1 MSIPIHSRPLDP
13 SLLEDG
19 LVSGLSSNMSSVGF
33 GKSPESAM
41 VDEIFNNPDVWSI
54 QFDEER
60 NADSAGAVDSG
71 LNSGSSMSSMLK
83 KGPTQNECR
92 DSRDMVHISGSSTK
106 KRRPNSARV
115 PEGYHLK
122 RRSKLQLEA
131 FTLRPFESRHRVMP
145 YLSSASSVSD
155 SSSIAS
161 STPSLN
167 SSLPTISD
175 EDSLRSNLKS
185 VKAPVKWR
193 GMQDI
198 DEGPHNSLSLV
209 ALMESSNNI
218 SPKAG
223 ERMSILWSHQN
234 IFRALPTAKDV
245 EYSFREE
252 SPSSS
257 QPSAE
262 SIGSTMHAVTRAF
275 PLLETHGD
283 SSQPGVMKPRRNVPP
298 LTISTTTRTTTT
310 TITQVVTIQ
319 SPAKSSPASITV
331 VSASATWSIL
341 ELYGDSPKPSPKL
354 PKLPKTSGHLDRS
367 FKPSDLQFP
376 SRPRLPPKSAFASNF
391 PSGQLQSELTSSRIV
406 ELPADFVNPDLKPKL
421 KGASSQM
428 NSDVVKKHVALSGS
442 RKNGKVRPLPQVP
455 RDHSPPP
462 PVPMIPFKVTSPP
475 TPTTMIVSAAVGASN
490 PSFASLPSDS
500 ESRLTSG
507 LSASPFPRP
516 HKSRSDVDSS
526 QATLRTKKSAL
537 RTRMPPPPPLPL
549 DSPLPALPPNAIHES
564 EAPIEGLKIIAPLAI
579 PKMQRSKAP
588 ESKADEVKETGKANG
603 AKLEEK
609 VSILPALTQSNEKE
623 QTAGAPARPSRTN
636 VISPLPSPVLERLHA
651 LESLPGK
658 KELLSPPAILRHKPS
673 ASEPLPGSTDPN
685 WPSLGPKK
693 GLQKS
698 SSISSMPR
706 LTPTVYFPD
715 ASTLAKRLRE
725 DSATRI
731 RPPLEPELHI
741 IITGPEIQ
749 ENVGKAPSVES
760 NASGIREVDASL
772 TSTRFTDSF
781 PVSVST
787 PLVLDRDHTKTGI
800 AQVSSSSFPLYS
812 QSVGGRV
819 DFPSV
824 DRIPS
829 PFRVTNPRQ
838 QSPAPKIS
846 MPQQA
851 PLPTHRKGGSMSSGD
866 ARPAVKVHNKSSS
879 VGSFRIPVVEH
890 PFPDVA
896 TLAKR
901 LAARKNPTGSLPSFK
916 GKISDKN
923 VSNYRPHVSSSA
935 SDSVIPRQRQKEGSN
950 VLLEHTVLKSLSGS
964 NEEDRNQVRPSAVPR
979 PSHKKNASTS
989 ALHQKN
995 DAGNRLIKKVSSHSS
1010 LRSPG
1015 TLSLAPDS
1023 AGRNRNGPLPM
1034 RRPIIHDV
1042 PLPDARMLAQRM
1054 KAPSA
1059 TSSRPYGEVSDAFT
1073 PFTLSADVA
1082 SALPQTR
1089 LNQGSSTQ
1097 DRILL
1102 AAPEPVVATASWVH
1116 LPSKQLTESV
1126 SPPLQANSVPKNDLF
1141 TDTNNEA
1148 SKAVSGRSRSVSGT
1162 KTAKAPLPPLPPHVI
1177 RGSPGIP
1184 VPTSDSVSR
1193 TPSPGP
1199 GILIRSKVASPAPS
1213 TMHVRFQSINK
1224 HPVPAVPVP
1233 IVKVELQKSLERR
1246 ESYRGRQSSNAKV
1259 VSPRGR
1265 SVSVL
1270 PSSREI
1276 TSSRRSVSVA
1286 ASSRNHPLPPLPITP
1301 AEGYS
1306 SDSPVSAGSRGR
1318 VSPFPSRPVSRSS
1331 ITTSLS

>member
-13 SLLEDG
+13 LLLEDG
-19 LVSGLSSNMSSVGF
+19 LVSGLSNMSSVGF

-71 LNSGSSMSSMLK
+71 LNSGSSSA
-83 KGPTQNECR
+83 QNEGGE
-92 DSRDMVHISGSSTK
+92 SRNVVHISGSSTK

-131 FTLRPFESRHRVMP
+131 FTLRPFESRHRIMP
-145 YLSSASSVSD
+145 YLSSASSMSD

-198 DEGPHNSLSLV
+198 DESPHSSLSLV

-218 SPKAG
+218 SPEAG

-234 IFRALPTAKDV
+234 IFRALPTPKGV

-275 PLLETHGD
+275 PLLETQGD

-391 PSGQLQSELTSSRIV
+391 PSGQLQSELTSRIV
-406 ELPADFVNPDLKPKL
+406 ELPANFVNPDLRPKL

-428 NSDVVKKHVALSGS
+428 KSDVVKKDAALSGS

-475 TPTTMIVSAAVGASN
+475 TTMIVSAAVGASN
-490 PSFASLPSDS
+490 PSFGSLPSDS
-500 ESRLTSG
+500 ESRSTLG
-507 LSASPFPRP
+507 HPSASPFPRS
-516 HKSRSDVDSS
+516 HKAHSDVASS
-526 QATLRTKKSAL
+526 EASLRTKKSAL

-549 DSPLPALPPNAIHES
+549 DSPLPALPANAIHELR
-564 EAPIEGLKIIAPLAI
+564 APIEGLKIVEPLAI
-579 PKMQRSKAP
+579 PIMQQSKAP
-588 ESKADEVKETGKANG
+588 ENKADEMKETGKANG

-609 VSILPALTQSNEKE
+609 VSILPAPTQSNEKE

-636 VISPLPSPVLERLHA
+636 VISPLPSPLLERLHA
-651 LESLPGK
+651 LESLPGM
-658 KELLSPPAILRHKPS
+658 KELLSPPAISRHKPS
-673 ASEPLPGSTDPN
+673 ASEPLPGSTHLN
-685 WPSLGPKK
+685 SPSPGPKR

-698 SSISSMPR
+698 SSRSSMPR

-731 RPPLEPELHI
+731 RPPLESDLHI
-741 IITGPEIQ
+741 IITGPEVQ
-749 ENVGKAPSVES
+749 ENVGQAPSVES
-760 NASGIREVDASL
+760 NASGTREVEASL
-772 TSTRFTDSF
+772 TSARFTDSF

-787 PLVLDRDHTKTGI
+787 PLVLHKDHMKIDI
-800 AQVSSSSFPLYS
+800 AQVSSSGFPLYS
-812 QSVGGRV
+812 QSVGGKV

-838 QSPAPKIS
+838 QSPAPKMS
-846 MPQQA
+846 MPREA
-851 PLPTHRKGGSMSSGD
+851 LLPTHRKGVSMSSGD

-916 GKISDKN
+916 GKTSDKN
-923 VSNYRPHVSSSA
+923 LSNYRPHVSSSA
-935 SDSVIPRQRQKEGSN
+935 SDSVIPRQHQKEGSN
-950 VLLEHTVLKSLSGS
+950 VPLKHT
-964 NEEDRNQVRPSAVPR
+964 DRNQVPPSAVPR

-989 ALHQKN
+989 ALHQKT
-995 DAGNRLIKKVSSHSS
+995 DAGNRSIKKVSSHSS
-1010 LRSPG
+1010 LRSPD
-1015 TLSLAPDS
+1015 TLTLAPDM
-1023 AGRNRNGPLPM
+1023 AGRFRNGSSSM
-1034 RRPIIHDV
+1034 RRPIILDV

-1073 PFTLSADVA
+1073 PSTISADVD

-1089 LNQGSSTQ
+1089 FNQDSSTEDQ
-1097 DRILL
+1097 ILL
-1102 AAPEPVVATASWVH
+1102 AAPEPVVATTPWVF
-1116 LPSKQLTESV
+1116 LPSERLTESI
-1126 SPPLQANSVPKNDLF
+1126 SPPIQANSVPKNDLL
-1141 TDTNNEA
+1141 TESNKEA
-1148 SKAVSGRSRSVSGT
+1148 SKAVSRRSRSVSGART
-1162 KTAKAPLPPLPPHVI
+1162 PKAPLPPLPPHVV
-1177 RGSPGIP
+1177 RSSPLHP
-1184 VPTSDSVSR
+1184 VPNSDSVSR

-1199 GILIRSKVASPAPS
+1199 SILIRSKVASPAPS

-1224 HPVPAVPVP
+1224 HPFPAVAVP
-1233 IVKVELQKSLERR
+1233 IVKAELEKSLDRS
-1246 ESYRGRQSSNAKV
+1246 ESHRGRQSSNTKV
-1259 VSPRGR
+1259 VPPQGR
-1265 SVSVL
+1265 SASVL
-1270 PSSREI
+1270 PPSRETI
-1276 TSSRRSVSVA
+1276 SSRRSVSVA
-1286 ASSRNHPLPPLPITP
+1286 ASSRNHPLPPIPITP
-1301 AEGYS
+1301 AEDYS

-1331 ITTSLS
+1331 TITTSLF

>member
-13 SLLEDG
+13 LLLEDG
-19 LVSGLSSNMSSVGF
+19 LVSGLSNMSSVGF

-54 QFDEER
+54 QLDEER

-71 LNSGSSMSSMLK
+71 LNSGSSMSSILR
-83 KGPTQNECR
+83 KGSAQNECGE
-92 DSRDMVHISGSSTK
+92 SRNVAGSSTK

-198 DEGPHNSLSLV
+198 DEGPHSSLSLV

-218 SPKAG
+218 SPEAG

-234 IFRALPTAKDV
+234 IFRALPTPKGV

-252 SPSSS
+252 SPSS

-283 SSQPGVMKPRRNVPP
+283 SSQPGVMKPRRNAPP
-298 LTISTTTRTTTT
+298 LTISTTTTRTTTT

-319 SPAKSSPASITV
+319 SPAKSSPASIGV

-376 SRPRLPPKSAFASNF
+376 SRPRLLPKSAFASNF
-391 PSGQLQSELTSSRIV
+391 SSGQLQSELTSSRIV
-406 ELPADFVNPDLKPKL
+406 ELPANFVNPDLKPKL
-421 KGASSQM
+421 KGASSPM
-428 NSDVVKKHVALSGS
+428 KSDVVKKDAALSGS
-442 RKNGKVRPLPQVP
+442 RKVRPLPQVP

-475 TPTTMIVSAAVGASN
+475 TTMMAAVGASN

-500 ESRLTSG
+500 ESRLTLG
-507 LSASPFPRP
+507 HPSASPFPRP
-516 HKSRSDVDSS
+516 HKAHSDVASL

-549 DSPLPALPPNAIHES
+549 DSPLPALPANAIHES
-564 EAPIEGLKIIAPLAI
+564 ESEAPIERLKMIEPLVI
-579 PKMQRSKAP
+579 PIMQRSKAP
-588 ESKADEVKETGKANG
+588 ENKADEVKETGKANG
-603 AKLEEK
+603 VKLKEK
-609 VSILPALTQSNEKE
+609 VSILPAPTQSNEKE

-673 ASEPLPGSTDPN
+673 ASEPLPGSTHPN
-685 WPSLGPKK
+685 SPSLGPKK

-706 LTPTVYFPD
+706 LTPTVYLPD

-731 RPPLEPELHI
+731 RPPLESELHI

-749 ENVGKAPSVES
+749 ENVGQAPSVES
-760 NASGIREVDASL
+760 NASSIREVDVSL
-772 TSTRFTDSF
+772 TSTSFTDSF
-781 PVSVST
+781 PASVST
-787 PLVLDRDHTKTGI
+787 PLVLDRDHMKTDM
-800 AQVSSSSFPLYS
+800 AQVSSSSSFPLYP
-812 QSVGGRV
+812 QSVGGPV

-824 DRIPS
+824 ERIPS

-901 LAARKNPTGSLPSFK
+901 LASRKNPTGSLPSFK
-916 GKISDKN
+916 GKTPDKN

-935 SDSVIPRQRQKEGSN
+935 SDGVIPRQQEGSN
-950 VLLEHTVLKSLSGS
+950 VLLEHGVLKSSSES

-995 DAGNRLIKKVSSHSS
+995 DAGDRSIKKVSSHSS

-1015 TLSLAPDS
+1015 TLSLAPDLAS
-1023 AGRNRNGPLPM
+1023 RNRNGRLPI

-1073 PFTLSADVA
+1073 PLTLSADVA

-1102 AAPEPVVATASWVH
+1102 AAPEPVVATASWDP

-1126 SPPLQANSVPKNDLF
+1126 SPPIPANSVPKNDLF
-1141 TDTNNEA
+1141 TESNKEA
-1148 SKAVSGRSRSVSGT
+1148 LKAVSGRSRSVSRT
-1162 KTAKAPLPPLPPHVI
+1162 RTAKAPLPPLPPHVV

-1184 VPTSDSVSR
+1184 VPNSDSVSR

-1224 HPVPAVPVP
+1224 HPIPAVPVP

-1246 ESYRGRQSSNAKV
+1246 ESHRGRQSSNTTV

-1265 SVSVL
+1265 SASVL

-1331 ITTSLS
+1331 TITTSLS

>member
-1 MSIPIHSRPLDP
+1 MAGPMSIPIHSRPLDP
-13 SLLEDG
+13 LLLEDG
-19 LVSGLSSNMSSVGF
+19 LVSGLSNMSSVGF

-60 NADSAGAVDSG
+60 NADSASAVDSG
-71 LNSGSSMSSMLK
+71 LNSGSSMSSILR
-83 KGPTQNECR
+83 KGSAQNEGGE
-92 DSRDMVHISGSSTK
+92 SRNVVHISGSSTK

-145 YLSSASSVSD
+145 YLSSASSMSD

-198 DEGPHNSLSLV
+198 DEGSLSLV

-218 SPKAG
+218 SPEAG

-234 IFRALPTAKDV
+234 IFRALPTPKDV
-245 EYSFREE
+245 EYTFREG

-275 PLLETHGD
+275 PLLETQGD

-376 SRPRLPPKSAFASNF
+376 SRPRLLPKSAFASNF
-391 PSGQLQSELTSSRIV
+391 PSGQLQSQLTSRIV
-406 ELPADFVNPDLKPKL
+406 ELPANFVNPDLKPKL

-428 NSDVVKKHVALSGS
+428 KSDVVKKDAALSGS

-475 TPTTMIVSAAVGASN
+475 TTMIVSAAVGASN
-490 PSFASLPSDS
+490 SSFASLPSDS
-500 ESRLTSG
+500 ESRLTLG
-507 LSASPFPRP
+507 HPSASPFPRP
-516 HKSRSDVDSS
+516 HEAHSDVAPPE
-526 QATLRTKKSAL
+526 ATPRTKKSAL

-549 DSPLPALPPNAIHES
+549 DSPLPALPANAIHELQ
-564 EAPIEGLKIIAPLAI
+564 APVEGLKIIEPLAI
-579 PKMQRSKAP
+579 PIIQQSKAP
-588 ESKADEVKETGKANG
+588 ENKADEMKETGKANG
-603 AKLEEK
+603 AKMEEK
-609 VSILPALTQSNEKE
+609 VSILPAPTQSNEKE

-636 VISPLPSPVLERLHA
+636 VISPLPSPLLERLHA

-658 KELLSPPAILRHKPS
+658 KELLSPPAISRHKPS
-673 ASEPLPGSTDPN
+673 ASEPLPGSTDLN
-685 WPSLGPKK
+685 SPSPGPKR

-706 LTPTVYFPD
+706 LTSTAYLPD

-731 RPPLEPELHI
+731 RPPLESDLHI
-741 IITGPEIQ
+741 IITGPEVQ
-749 ENVGKAPSVES
+749 ENVEQAPSVES
-760 NASGIREVDASL
+760 KASGTREVEASL
-772 TSTRFTDSF
+772 TSARFTDSF

-787 PLVLDRDHTKTGI
+787 PLVLNKDYMKIDI
-800 AQVSSSSFPLYS
+800 AQVSSSGFPLYS
-812 QSVGGRV
+812 QSVGGKV
-819 DFPSV
+819 DFPTV

-838 QSPAPKIS
+838 QSPAPKMS
-846 MPQQA
+846 TPREA
-851 PLPTHRKGGSMSSGD
+851 FLPTHRKGVSMSSGD

-901 LAARKNPTGSLPSFK
+901 LASRKNPTGSLSSFK
-916 GKISDKN
+916 GKTSDKN
-923 VSNYRPHVSSSA
+923 LSNYRPHVSSSA
-935 SDSVIPRQRQKEGSN
+935 SDSLIPRQQQKEGSN
-950 VLLEHTVLKSLSGS
+950 LLLKHTVLKSSSES
-964 NEEDRNQVRPSAVPR
+964 NEKDRNQVPPSAVPR

-995 DAGNRLIKKVSSHSS
+995 DAGSRSIKKVSSHSS
-1010 LRSPG
+1010 LSPG
-1015 TLSLAPDS
+1015 TLSLAPNL
-1023 AGRNRNGPLPM
+1023 AGRSRNGSLSM

-1042 PLPDARMLAQRM
+1042 PLPDARVLAQRM

-1059 TSSRPYGEVSDAFT
+1059 HSSRPYGEVSDAFT
-1073 PFTLSADVA
+1073 PFTISADVA

-1089 LNQGSSTQ
+1089 LNQGSSTE

-1102 AAPEPVVATASWVH
+1102 AAPEPVALTASWI
-1116 LPSKQLTESV
+1116 LQPSKQSTESV
-1126 SPPLQANSVPKNDLF
+1126 SPLQANSVPNNDLF
-1141 TDTNNEA
+1141 TESNKEA
-1148 SKAVSGRSRSVSGT
+1148 SKAVSKRSRSVSGAR
-1162 KTAKAPLPPLPPHVI
+1162 TAKAPLPSLPPHVV
-1177 RGSPGIP
+1177 RGSPVLP
-1184 VPTSDSVSR
+1184 VPNSDSVSR

-1199 GILIRSKVASPAPS
+1199 SILIRSKVASPAPS
-1213 TMHVRFQSINK
+1213 TMHVRFHSINK
-1224 HPVPAVPVP
+1224 HPVPAVAVP
-1233 IVKVELQKSLERR
+1233 IVKAELEKSLDRS
-1246 ESYRGRQSSNAKV
+1246 ESHRGRQSSNTKV
-1259 VSPRGR
+1259 VSPQGR
-1265 SVSVL
+1265 SASVL
-1270 PSSREI
+1270 PPSRET

-1331 ITTSLS
+1331 TITTSLF

>member
-1 MSIPIHSRPLDP
+1 MAGPMSISIHSRPLDP
-13 SLLEDG
+13 SLLEDA

-54 QFDEER
+54 QYDEER
-60 NADSAGAVDSG
+60 NVDSAGAADSG
-71 LNSGSSMSSMLK
+71 LNSGSSMSSILRE
-83 KGPTQNECR
+83 GSIRDECR
-92 DSRDMVHISGSSTK
+92 ESRDMVHTSRLSTK

-145 YLSSASSVSD
+145 YLSSASSMSD

-198 DEGPHNSLSLV
+198 DEGPHTLV

-218 SPKAG
+218 SPEAG

-234 IFRALPTAKDV
+234 IFRALPTPKDV

-262 SIGSTMHAVTRAF
+262 SIGSTMHAVSRAF

-367 FKPSDLQFP
+367 FKPSDLQFS
-376 SRPRLPPKSAFASNF
+376 SRPRLLPKSAFASNF
-391 PSGQLQSELTSSRIV
+391 STGQLQSELTSPRIV
-406 ELPADFVNPDLKPKL
+406 ELPANFVNPDLKPKL
-421 KGASSQM
+421 KGASSPM
-428 NSDVVKKHVALSGS
+428 KSDVVKKDTTLPGS
-442 RKNGKVRPLPQVP
+442 RKVRPLPQVP

-475 TPTTMIVSAAVGASN
+475 TTMMAAVGASN
-490 PSFASLPSDS
+490 PSSASLASDS
-500 ESRLTSG
+500 ESRLTLGHS
-507 LSASPFPRP
+507 SASPFPRL
-516 HKSRSDVDSS
+516 HKAHSDVASS

-549 DSPLPALPPNAIHES
+549 DSPLPALPANAIHES
-564 EAPIEGLKIIAPLAI
+564 ESEAPIERLKMIEPLVI
-579 PKMQRSKAP
+579 PIMQRSKVP
-588 ESKADEVKETGKANG
+588 ENKADEVKETGKANG
-603 AKLEEK
+603 VKLKEK
-609 VSILPALTQSNEKE
+609 VSILPAPTLSNEKE

-658 KELLSPPAILRHKPS
+658 KELLSPPSILRHKPS

-685 WPSLGPKK
+685 SPSLGPKK

-706 LTPTVYFPD
+706 LTPTVYLPD

-731 RPPLEPELHI
+731 RPPLEAELHI

-749 ENVGKAPSVES
+749 ENVGQAPSVES
-760 NASGIREVDASL
+760 NASGIRDVDASL

-787 PLVLDRDHTKTGI
+787 PLVLDRDHMKTDI
-800 AQVSSSSFPLYS
+800 AQVSSSSGP
-812 QSVGGRV
+812 V

-901 LAARKNPTGSLPSFK
+901 LASRKNPTGSLPSVK
-916 GKISDKN
+916 GKTSDKN

-935 SDSVIPRQRQKEGSN
+935 LDSVIPRQKEGSN
-950 VLLEHTVLKSLSGS
+950 VLLEHTVLKSSS
-964 NEEDRNQVRPSAVPR
+964 ESSEEDRNQ
-979 PSHKKNASTS
+979 
-989 ALHQKN
+989 KN
-995 DAGNRLIKKVSSHSS
+995 DAGDRSIKKVSSHSS

-1015 TLSLAPDS
+1015 TLSLAPDLAS
-1023 AGRNRNGPLPM
+1023 RNRNGRLPM

-1073 PFTLSADVA
+1073 PLTLSADVA

-1102 AAPEPVVATASWVH
+1102 AAPEPVVATASWVP

-1126 SPPLQANSVPKNDLF
+1126 SPPIPANNVPKNDLF
-1141 TDTNNEA
+1141 TESNKEA
-1148 SKAVSGRSRSVSGT
+1148 LKAVSGRSRSVSGT
-1162 KTAKAPLPPLPPHVI
+1162 RTAKAPLPPLPPHVV

-1184 VPTSDSVSR
+1184 VPNSDSVSR

-1224 HPVPAVPVP
+1224 HPIPAVPVP

-1246 ESYRGRQSSNAKV
+1246 ESHRGRQSSNTKV

-1265 SVSVL
+1265 SASVL

-1276 TSSRRSVSVA
+1276 ISSRRSVSVA
-1286 ASSRNHPLPPLPITP
+1286 TSSRSHPLPPLPITP

-1331 ITTSLS
+1331 TITTSLS

>member
-1 MSIPIHSRPLDP
+1 
-13 SLLEDG
+13 
-19 LVSGLSSNMSSVGF
+19 MSSILRKG
-33 GKSPESAM
+33 SA
-41 VDEIFNNPDVWSI
+41 
-54 QFDEER
+54 
-60 NADSAGAVDSG
+60 
-71 LNSGSSMSSMLK
+71 
-83 KGPTQNECR
+83 QNEGGE
-92 DSRDMVHISGSSTK
+92 SRNVVHISGSSTK

-131 FTLRPFESRHRVMP
+131 FTLRPFESRHRIMP
-145 YLSSASSVSD
+145 YLSSASSMSD

-198 DEGPHNSLSLV
+198 DEGPHSSLSLV

-218 SPKAG
+218 SPEAG

-234 IFRALPTAKDV
+234 IFRALPTPKGV

-275 PLLETHGD
+275 PLLETQGD

-376 SRPRLPPKSAFASNF
+376 SRPRLLPKSAFASNF
-391 PSGQLQSELTSSRIV
+391 PSGQLQSEFTSRIV
-406 ELPADFVNPDLKPKL
+406 ELPANFVNPDLKPKL

-428 NSDVVKKHVALSGS
+428 KSDLVKKDAALSGS

-475 TPTTMIVSAAVGASN
+475 TTMIVSAAVGASN

-500 ESRLTSG
+500 ESRLTLG
-507 LSASPFPRP
+507 HPSASPFPRP
-516 HKSRSDVDSS
+516 HKAHSDVASS
-526 QATLRTKKSAL
+526 EATLRTKKSAL

-549 DSPLPALPPNAIHES
+549 DSPLPALPANAIHELQ
-564 EAPIEGLKIIAPLAI
+564 APIEGLKIVEPLAI
-579 PKMQRSKAP
+579 PIMQQSKAP
-588 ESKADEVKETGKANG
+588 ENKADEMKETGKANG

-609 VSILPALTQSNEKE
+609 VSILPAPTQSNEKE

-636 VISPLPSPVLERLHA
+636 VISPLPSPLLERLHA
-651 LESLPGK
+651 LESLPGM
-658 KELLSPPAILRHKPS
+658 KELLSPPAISRHKPS
-673 ASEPLPGSTDPN
+673 ASEPLPGSTHLN
-685 WPSLGPKK
+685 SPSPGPKR

-731 RPPLEPELHI
+731 RPPLESDLHI
-741 IITGPEIQ
+741 IITGPEVQ
-749 ENVGKAPSVES
+749 ENVGQAPSVES
-760 NASGIREVDASL
+760 NASGTREVEASL
-772 TSTRFTDSF
+772 TSARFTDSF

-787 PLVLDRDHTKTGI
+787 PLVLHKDHMKIDI
-800 AQVSSSSFPLYS
+800 AQVSSSGFPLYS
-812 QSVGGRV
+812 QDIGGKV

-838 QSPAPKIS
+838 QSPAPKMS
-846 MPQQA
+846 KPREVL
-851 PLPTHRKGGSMSSGD
+851 LPTHRKGVSMSSGD

-916 GKISDKN
+916 GKTSDKN
-923 VSNYRPHVSSSA
+923 LSNYRPHVSSSA
-935 SDSVIPRQRQKEGSN
+935 SDSVIPRQHQKEGSN
-950 VLLEHTVLKSLSGS
+950 VLSKHT
-964 NEEDRNQVRPSAVPR
+964 DRNQVPPSAVPR
-979 PSHKKNASTS
+979 LSHKKNASTS
-989 ALHQKN
+989 ALHQKT
-995 DAGNRLIKKVSSHSS
+995 DAGNRSIKKVSSHSS
-1010 LRSPG
+1010 LRSPD
-1015 TLSLAPDS
+1015 TLALAPDL
-1023 AGRNRNGPLPM
+1023 AGRFRNGSSSM
-1034 RRPIIHDV
+1034 RRPIILDV

-1059 TSSRPYGEVSDAFT
+1059 TSTRPYGEVSDAFT
-1073 PFTLSADVA
+1073 PSTISADVD

-1089 LNQGSSTQ
+1089 FNQGSSTEDQ
-1097 DRILL
+1097 ILL
-1102 AAPEPVVATASWVH
+1102 VAPEPVVATTSRVF
-1116 LPSKQLTESV
+1116 LPSERLTESI
-1126 SPPLQANSVPKNDLF
+1126 SPPIQANSVPKNDLL
-1141 TDTNNEA
+1141 TESNKEA
-1148 SKAVSGRSRSVSGT
+1148 SKAVSRRSRSVSGART
-1162 KTAKAPLPPLPPHVI
+1162 PKAPLPPLPPRVV
-1177 RGSPGIP
+1177 RGSPLHP
-1184 VPTSDSVSR
+1184 VPNSDSVSR

-1199 GILIRSKVASPAPS
+1199 SILIRSKVASPAPS

-1224 HPVPAVPVP
+1224 HPVPAVAVP
-1233 IVKVELQKSLERR
+1233 IVKAELEKSLDRS
-1246 ESYRGRQSSNAKV
+1246 ESHRGRQSSNTKV
-1259 VSPRGR
+1259 VSPQGR
-1265 SVSVL
+1265 SASVL
-1270 PSSREI
+1270 PPSRET

-1331 ITTSLS
+1331 TITTSLF